1 MWRLANAVRQRIERE
16 LHPGG
21 YNLGVNVGPAAGRTV
36 GHVHIH
42 LIPDTRATWTIPAAG
57 SAGSSRRRRAT
68 GSSVCRKARAPEV
81 KTPEPRAEI
90 T

>member
-21 YNLGVNVGPAAGRTV
+21 YNLGVSVGPAAGRTV

-57 SAGSSRRRRAT
+57 SAGSSDEGALL
-68 GSSVCRKARAPEV
+68 GAAP
-81 KTPEPRAEI
+81 AERLERQR
-90 T
+90 